1 MIKDI
6 KTFSVPDLCDLHE
19 NKINIGD
26 IFLRSFGGCKN
37 FYGQIR
43 TAECSHSNAIV
54 KELVQ
59 EDGTNKVLVIKHT
72 GTDLCSMVGD
82 QIAQT
87 AYENNWNGIFVNGYI
102 RDIEIIKDIN
112 IGVCAKNTYPKKTNK
127 SIGIG
132 KKDIPFKFGNV
143 QINPGSWIY
152 VDFNGWVV
160 SKKELKL

>member
-1 MIKDI
+1 MIEDI

-37 FYGQIR
+37 VYGQIR

-82 QIAQT
+82 QIAES
-87 AYENNWNGIFVNGYI
+87 ALKNNWAGIFVNGYV
-102 RDIEIIKDIN
+102 RDVEILRTLDLPIFARGSVAQKTDKQDHGFEDIM
-112 IGVCAKNTYPKKTNK
+112 I
-127 SIGIG
+127 S
-132 KKDIPFKFGNV
+132 FGSTIMHSGN
-143 QINPGSWIY
+143 WLY
-152 VDFNGWVV
+152 VDENGWLVADT
-160 SKKELKL
+160 KLKF